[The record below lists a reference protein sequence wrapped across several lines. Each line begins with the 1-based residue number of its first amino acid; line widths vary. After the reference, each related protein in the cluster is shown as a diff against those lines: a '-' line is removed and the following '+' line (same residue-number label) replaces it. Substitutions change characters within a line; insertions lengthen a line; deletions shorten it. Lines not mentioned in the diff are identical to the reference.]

1 MAHTTTGHA
10 SLLVKIQGQ
19 GSRIVELEHAT
30 CTIGRKKNNDLVI
43 EDAAV
48 SSQHARIVKI
58 QSVFFLEDLKST
70 NGTSVNGQSI
80 DRYQLKDADVI
91 AIGPHRIVFQD
102 NLASTQTAAAPAIDL
117 DQTMVLRGPERR
129 PEPLTVTAKIL
140 VTAGKCD
147 RLEYQLTKQTNPI
160 GSQEDAVVKLT
171 GWFAP
176 KSAALIA
183 RRGQAFF
190 ISRSHGV
197 KTLSVNG
204 KEITGQQELK
214 DGDQIDV
221 AGVTLSFYLQQPS
234 SAS

>member
-1 MAHTTTGHA
+1 MAQTTTGQA
-10 SLLVKIQGQ
+10 TLLVKIHGQ

-30 CTIGRKKNNDLVI
+30 CTIGRKKENDLVI
-43 EDAAV
+43 EDPAV
-48 SSQHARIVKI
+48 SSQHARIVKM

-70 NGTSVNGQSI
+70 NGTSVNGRSI

-102 NLASTQTAAAPAIDL
+102 NSAAVQAAAPTVDP
-117 DQTMVLRGPERR
+117 DQTMVLRGSERR
-129 PEPLTVTAKIL
+129 PEPPTATATIL
-140 VTAGKCD
+140 VTGGKTD
-147 RLEYQLTKQTNPI
+147 RLEYQLTKQTNSM
-160 GSQEDAVVKLT
+160 GSQEDAAIRLT

-176 KSAALIA
+176 KSAALIS

-190 ISRSHGV
+190 ISRSHGA

-221 AGVTLSFYLQQPS
+221 AGVTLSFYLQKPGTTS
-234 SAS
+234 